1 MSTGGDRL
9 DPDRLEHA
17 EFPVVRRGFEQEM
30 VRSQLGIAADEVR
43 RLRNIVAGLEQEI
56 TALES
61 RPSVDLEAERI
72 TEAIGEEAVRVLDA
86 ARTAAIER
94 AARAEA
100 EAADVITGAERTAD
114 DLRAEAEADRD
125 RILEQ
130 ARLEAEKIVEQGR
143 ARGRDMVNEAQTV
156 RERMLRD
163 LAAKRQTHRAEV
175 EQLRAGRDR
184 LLESLVDAQQT
195 LDHSVAEL
203 VSSVPEA
210 QAAAER
216 AGLRVNGEPEL
227 TVEQLEA
234 EIATARLVEHPLVE
248 GLVEPGFGDET
259 ELYDAAADSPS
270 SAMTDDGEG
279 SVDGVVT
286 DDGEG
291 SVGEEVADD
300 GEVSVGE
307 EVADDGEV
315 SVGEEEPADDEESA
329 GVDELF
335 DRLRSSHIQAVA
347 EGAATV
353 PPTDPSEPDEIVL
366 GEVAGLEPAEDL
378 EVLEE
383 IVLAEGSE
391 EVEESSESRDEAA
404 RDEAVEEIARS
415 LKRLIVDEQGDLLDG
430 LRRDGTTALRVVL
443 ERDEGIYSG
452 VLIEPLQGMTAVV
465 AGEGVEIPADGAVS
479 SLHAHLLEPV
489 RSRLAEALEE
499 TDDPDELSTT
509 VRAVYRECRSR
520 RVDEAAAAAVAV
532 VFERA
537 LETRSSTP
545 T

>member
-279 SVDGVVT
+279 SV
-286 DDGEG
+286 
-291 SVGEEVADD
+291 GEEVADD